1 METFDITVIGSG
13 PGGNVAAIR
22 SAQLGYKTEIR
33 LATSG
38 DYPRIMEIWESA
50 VKATHG
56 FLAEEDFIYFKEV
69 IPKDYLPN
77 LEVFLLIE
85 NRESVGFSSV
95 SEGNLEMLFIHN
107 EYRSKGYGKSLFQ
120 FMDETNGITKVD
132 VNEQNYQAIGFYEK
146 LGFKKAGRSEND
158 GSGKDYPIIH
168 MVR

>member
-1 METFDITVIGSG
+1 
-13 PGGNVAAIR
+13 
-22 SAQLGYKTEIR
+22 
-33 LATSG
+33 
-38 DYPRIMEIWESA
+38 MEIWESA
-50 VKATHG
+50 VKATHS

-77 LEVFLLIE
+77 LAIFLLIE

-107 EYRSKGYGKSLFQ
+107 EYRGKGYGKSLFQ
-120 FMDETNGITKVD
+120 FMDETKGIIKVD

-146 LGFKKAGRSEND
+146 LGFRKVGRSEKD

-168 MVR
+168 MLR